1 MPACIPT
8 VGDVDMSNADI
19 YKKQPARNSSTSFWI
34 GMLLWPVIG
43 RLLRVIY
50 RIRPLRDDGTAIICL
65 DLRRYRGPTI
75 TLDDGSEVR
84 TGGRIIE
91 LHMNDAWFERRRK
104 LNSTTSDSP
113 WEILGCLRLDL
124 CFLAQQ
130 MVDGMF
136 EDVVALHGSTLL
148 YVGAARL
155 GFQVEEIPDTL
166 WKEVAFVCMARL
178 LQVHRV
184 RTGKV
189 SRLMARPL
197 ELKEIWLSRAA
208 LLDRYSPKHSCVQVE
223 A

>member
-1 MPACIPT
+1 
-8 VGDVDMSNADI
+8 MSNADI
-19 YKKQPARNSSTSFWI
+19 RGKQPARNSSAPFWI

-65 DLRRYRGPTI
+65 DLRRYNGPTI
-75 TLDDGSEVR
+75 TLDDGSKVR
-84 TGGRIIE
+84 TGDRIIE

-104 LNSTTSDSP
+104 PNSTTSESP
-113 WEILGCLRLDL
+113 WEILGGLRLDL

-166 WKEVAFVCMARL
+166 WKKVAFVCMARL
-178 LQVHRV
+178 LQVHHLRA
-184 RTGKV
+184 GKV
-189 SRLMARPL
+189 SRLRARPL